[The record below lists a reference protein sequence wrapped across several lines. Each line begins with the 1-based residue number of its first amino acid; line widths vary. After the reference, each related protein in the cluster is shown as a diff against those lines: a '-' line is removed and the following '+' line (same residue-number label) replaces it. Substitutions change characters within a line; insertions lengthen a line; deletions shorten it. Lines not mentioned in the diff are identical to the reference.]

1 MPISI
6 KSSCNG
12 RFSSK
17 DIYPEC
23 TRILIFEGYQKNH
36 IKIFDDLTI
45 SDFGEVSDLLLQKYK
60 QLKHQR
66 LSFYLYI
73 HESRIKNN
81 GL

>member
-6 KSSCNG
+6 KSSCSG

-17 DIYPEC
+17 DICTES

-36 IKIFDDLTI
+36 IKIFDDLKI
-45 SDFGEVSDLLLQKYK
+45 SDFGEVSDLPLQKYR

-66 LSFYLYI
+66 LNLYLYI